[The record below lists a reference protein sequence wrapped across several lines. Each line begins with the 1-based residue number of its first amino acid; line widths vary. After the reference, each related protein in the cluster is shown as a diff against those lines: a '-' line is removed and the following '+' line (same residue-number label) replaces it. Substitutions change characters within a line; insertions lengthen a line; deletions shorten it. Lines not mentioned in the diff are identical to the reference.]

1 MFDVQRSTFLS
12 YTMSSAAPQPA
23 PRGNKF
29 GTFGGVFTPSLLT
42 ILGVIF
48 FLRAGFP
55 HAIIQRRGYA
65 PSRVTQNQIAGM
77 GHMPHACLLRFAPR
91 VILGTSAGLFS
102 RTSLF
107 GSGTAHAAE
116 GIAWVSNGADEAR
129 SQLPGVKLR

>member
-1 MFDVQRSTFLS
+1 MNVIPRVLPVGLLQ
-12 YTMSSAAPQPA
+12 AAA
-23 PRGNKF
+23 
-29 GTFGGVFTPSLLT
+29 GTVITPSLLT